1 MRRQPCLCPR
11 SPEEDGVPGSALHR
25 FLNSFHPEKT
35 QETADIPV
43 PHGAKGWGKLT
54 LPASHSIRLL
64 PYQWVTVT
72 METNKFL
79 HITGEPASQEPRALG
94 EAEGGL
100 QQKGSAPF
108 TEYCGELM
116 ETD

>member
-1 MRRQPCLCPR
+1 MRRQPHLCPR
-11 SPEEDGVPGSALHR
+11 SPEEEDGVPGSALHR
-25 FLNSFHPEKT
+25 FLNSFHPEKA

-54 LPASHSIRLL
+54 LPAAPPL
-64 PYQWVTVT
+64 PVGYCNHGDQQVPPY
-72 METNKFL
+72 
-79 HITGEPASQEPRALG
+79 HRRASQPRAQALG
-94 EAEGGL
+94 EAEGSL